1 MAAGGKMKDTRG
13 PGILVELPDGSTVF
27 YYPKSRSGGP
37 AIDVVFPGTK
47 FGPKVHVSPWPSVD

>member
-1 MAAGGKMKDTRG
+1 MKDTRG